1 MASQFMP
8 PIPQLIEEFAATV
21 LSVVKR
27 LLEAKEVGVLVIIW
41 QFGVFGSPQARAFC
55 DWLISQSQAG
65 ATVTFFMPLAFDDSI
80 WL

>member
-8 PIPQLIEEFAATV
+8 PIPQLIKEFAATV

-27 LLEAKEVGVLVIIW
+27 SPKVKEVGVSVVLW

-55 DWLISQSQAG
+55 DW
-65 ATVTFFMPLAFDDSI
+65 
-80 WL
+80 